1 MQIETLLE
9 KELYINK
16 NLIHTE
22 IHSKINGYGHIYTK
36 AAQNRYMRFMP
47 FFAAAF
53 PETESRKG
61 IIESELIEVT
71 DTSSVTKKFFGG
83 RIFLKDD
90 SKLPVGGSL
99 YSRGSIHELLHLTE
113 KLLQKEKL
121 LSPTENYSKIF
132 TLPIEEFLSNYTV
145 YTANGN
151 LETGVQAVAT
161 KLGFKVYAAKENSEN
176 DEFGF
181 FIGDASSEDL
191 FFGCSSAALRLKV
204 QLNKTHVTVDDA
216 HPLFVVI
223 PSNTAEAAAGVFF
236 GLKELFGD
244 NAHCFFVESENNTK
258 QIDFDSPSDGFI
270 DLMIKSLVS
279 GVFTNENAKSSE
291 KSFEAYTKKYD
302 LTDKLS
308 SASYIFWS

>member
-1 MQIETLLE
+1 MQIETLSQ

-22 IHSKINGYGHIYTK
+22 IHSKINGYGHIYMK

-61 IIESELIEVT
+61 IIESELKEVT
-71 DTSSVTKKFFGG
+71 DMQGG
-83 RIFLKDD
+83 RVFVKDD

-121 LSPTENYSKIF
+121 LSLTENYSKIF
-132 TLPIEEFLSNYTV
+132 TSQIKNFLSKYTV
-145 YTANGN
+145 YTAENR
-151 LETGVQAVAT
+151 LGVSTQIVAD
-161 KLGFKVYAAKENSEN
+161 KLGFSVTANGSATKGNE
-176 DEFGF
+176 EFCF
-181 FIGDASSEDL
+181 LIGNASSEDL

-204 QLNKTHVTVDDA
+204 QLNKAHVTVDDA

-223 PSNTAEAAAGVFF
+223 PSDTAEAATGVFF

-258 QIDFDSPSDGFI
+258 QIDFVTPSDEFT

-291 KSFEAYTKKYD
+291 KSFEAYAKKYD

-308 SASYIFWS
+308 SASYIFCA

>member
-1 MQIETLLE
+1 MQIETLSQ

-22 IHSKINGYGHIYTK
+22 IHSKINGYGHIYMK

-47 FFAAAF
+47 FFATAF
-53 PETESRKG
+53 PKTENRKG
-61 IIESELIEVT
+61 IIESELKEVT
-71 DTSSVTKKFFGG
+71 DMQGG
-83 RIFLKDD
+83 RVFVKDD

-132 TLPIEEFLSNYTV
+132 TPPIEEFLSNYTV

-161 KLGFKVYAAKENSEN
+161 KLGFKVSATNENSEN

-223 PSNTAEAAAGVFF
+223 PSDTAEAAAGVFF

-258 QIDFDSPSDGFI
+258 QIDFDSPSDKFT

-291 KSFEAYTKKYD
+291 KSFEAYAKKYD

-308 SASYIFWS
+308 SASYIFWA

>member
-22 IHSKINGYGHIYTK
+22 IYSKINGYGHIYMK

-71 DTSSVTKKFFGG
+71 DTSSVTKEFFCG

-132 TLPIEEFLSNYTV
+132 TPPIEEFLSNYTV

-161 KLGFKVYAAKENSEN
+161 KLGFKVSAAKENSEN

-204 QLNKTHVTVDDA
+204 QLNKAHVTVDDA

-223 PSNTAEAAAGVFF
+223 PSDTAEAAAGVFF

-244 NAHCFFVESENNTK
+244 SAHCFFVESENNTK
-258 QIDFDSPSDGFI
+258 QIDFVTPSDGFT

-291 KSFEAYTKKYD
+291 KSFEAYAKKYD

-308 SASYIFWS
+308 SASYIFWA

>member
-1 MQIETLLE
+1 MQIETLSK
-9 KELYINK
+9 KELNINN

-22 IHSKINGYGHIYTK
+22 IYSKINGYGHIYMK

-47 FFAAAF
+47 FFAEAF
-53 PETESRKG
+53 QETENRKG

-71 DTSSVTKKFFGG
+71 DTSNETKEFFGG

-90 SKLPVGGSL
+90 SNLPIGGSL

-121 LSPTENYSKIF
+121 LSPTENYTKIF
-132 TLPIEEFLSNYTV
+132 TPRIKEYLSKYTV
-145 YTANGN
+145 YTEKGN
-151 LETGVQAVAT
+151 LKTGVQVVAN
-161 KLGFKVYAAKENSEN
+161 KLGFNVSATKENSEN
-176 DEFGF
+176 DEFDF

-204 QLNKTHVTVDDA
+204 QLNKAHVTVDDA

-223 PSNTAEAAAGVFF
+223 PSDTPEAAAGVCF

-244 NAHCFFVESENNTK
+244 NTHCFFVESENNTK
-258 QIDFDSPSDGFI
+258 QIDFVTPSEEFP

-279 GVFTNENAKSSE
+279 GVFTNENAKSSV
-291 KSFEAYTKKYD
+291 KSFEAYAKKYD
-302 LTDKLS
+302 LTDKLG